1 MVRDYVDAVAR
12 RRGGHGNSDSTAA
25 RGATEMCSRRGGGRN
40 ANAVC
45 LLETSQG
52 GGNAEYYVREAN
64 MNLPIENASAC

>member
-1 MVRDYVDAVAR
+1 MVRGYVAAAAR
-12 RRGGHGNSDSTAA
+12 RHGGHGNSDSAA